1 MLRARVPSCGGCRR
15 GLCACR
21 SHGRWVVRIA
31 NRSAALGRARGW
43 RRLARAGVP
52 CRSRA
57 ARVSRGPC
65 QLRGRGARSASTSR
79 ARGIRASRRCGCSLP
94 TPPALIHD
102 DATLGHHEVAHVLLV
117 SLLSICTF
125 DVSPVDVL
133 AVGVTLAHGSPLHVV
148 AAAPRHSLR
157 RAGCVTPSAAACR
170 MVGHTLRP
178 MPEAR
183 WARARGLGSDVR
195 AGLATSRPGHA
206 KRPGSEAR
214 GVGRSACQWRHW
226 CCSLARASGCGARA
240 SASVTQAQAV
250 RYAADLGRVAMC
262 SISLEP
268 LLCHS
273 RLATRYS
280 WNSLSR
286 LVSSDLPPSSTASSF
301 ASGG

>member
-117 SLLSICTF
+117 SLLGVRTF
-125 DVSPVDVL
+125 DVGPVDVL
-133 AVGVTLAHGSPLHVV
+133 AVGVTLAHGSP
-148 AAAPRHSLR
+148 HSR
-157 RAGCVTPSAAACR
+157 CGRSSPPFPEAREVCHAIRCGIR

-183 WARARGLGSDVR
+183 WARARGLGLTT
-195 AGLATSRPGHA
+195 GLASPRVGPDMQ
-206 KRPGSEAR
+206 EA
-214 GVGRSACQWRHW
+214 
-226 CCSLARASGCGARA
+226 
-240 SASVTQAQAV
+240 
-250 RYAADLGRVAMC
+250 
-262 SISLEP
+262 P
-268 LLCHS
+268 S
-273 RLATRYS
+273 RLA
-280 WNSLSR
+280 
-286 LVSSDLPPSSTASSF
+286 
-301 ASGG
+301 GGF